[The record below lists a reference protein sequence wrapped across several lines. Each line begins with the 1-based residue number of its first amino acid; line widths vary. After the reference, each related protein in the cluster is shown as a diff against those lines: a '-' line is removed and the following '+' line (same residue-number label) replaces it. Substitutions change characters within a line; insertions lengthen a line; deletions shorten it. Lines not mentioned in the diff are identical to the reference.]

1 MVPGASAV
9 GVAYPGAMP
18 LLDAVVIE
26 PTAPHTG
33 SVVWLHGLGA
43 SGHDFEPVIP
53 WLRRPD
59 LRFVLPHAPERPVT
73 INGGYVMPSWYDIRT
88 LAAGPEREDDAQIA
102 ESAGLVRDLIAAEIA
117 RGIPSSRI
125 ALIGFSQ
132 GAALTLHTG
141 LRHPE
146 PLAGLGV
153 LSGYLLVE
161 DRIEREATEANRATP
176 LLFCH
181 GTLDEVVSVSR
192 GRKAHAR
199 MTGSGRSAEW
209 HDWPM
214 GHEVVGEEI
223 EVIAGWLGRVLP

>member
-1 MVPGASAV
+1 MH
-9 GVAYPGAMP
+9 

-26 PTAPHTG
+26 PESTHTG
-33 SVVWLHGLGA
+33 SVIWLHGLGA

-59 LRFVLPHAPERPVT
+59 LRFVLPHAPDRPVT
-73 INGGYVMPSWYDIRT
+73 INGGYVMPSWYDIRM
-88 LAAGPEREDDAQIA
+88 LEAGPEREDAGQIV
-102 ESAGLVRDLIAAEIA
+102 ESTELVRALIAAEVA
-117 RGIPSSRI
+117 RGIPPERI

-146 PLAGLGV
+146 RLAGLAV
-153 LSGYLLVE
+153 LSGYLLLA
-161 DRIEREATEANRATP
+161 DTIDAEASDANRSTP

-181 GTLDEVVSVSR
+181 GTLDDVVRVSR
-192 GRKAHAR
+192 GRRAHRR
-199 MTGSGRSAEW
+199 MTDAGRPTAW

-214 GHEVVGEEI
+214 GHEVVQEEI
-223 EVIAGWLGRVLP
+223 EVIGDWLRRVLP